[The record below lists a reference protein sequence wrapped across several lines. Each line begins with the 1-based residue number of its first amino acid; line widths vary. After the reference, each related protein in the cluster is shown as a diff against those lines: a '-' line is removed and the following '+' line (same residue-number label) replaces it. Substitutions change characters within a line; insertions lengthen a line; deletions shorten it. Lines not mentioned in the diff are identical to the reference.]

1 MGRKI
6 IYFTMTTAKLE
17 MLPINI
23 IELDKE
29 NPRIKHFLEMY
40 TDITSEMIALALTD
54 SSSGDAST
62 SYRALRDSIKVSKG
76 IIHPIVVNN
85 NENGTYTVIEGNT
98 RLQIYKEFAEI
109 QPNGPWNT
117 IPCLI
122 YKQLTNIQKHEIRL
136 QSHLVGPRDWDPYSK
151 AKYLYQL
158 SEIEHLPMNSI
169 ISMCGGGKSEIEA
182 YISAYIYMEKYYRTY
197 VKQVNLD
204 FNTRDFSK
212 FVEYQKSTIKNAIK
226 RRHIGEEEFAKWV
239 ANGNIDKAQGVR
251 AIPKIFHDDE
261 VFEVFLKSNI
271 TEAEKVL
278 HAKELVNEDLSKY
291 PYEALCKELSR
302 RMMDI
307 KYSEINS
314 LATDSNY
321 DDKLYAL
328 EDALNQLKFIVDA
341 VHKITE

>member
-1 MGRKI
+1 MA
-6 IYFTMTTAKLE
+6 TAKLE
-17 MLPINI
+17 MLPIDT

-54 SSSGDAST
+54 SSSGDTST

-76 IIHPIVVNN
+76 IIHPIVVNH
-85 NENGTYTVIEGNT
+85 NEDNTYTVIEGNT
-98 RLQIYKEFAEI
+98 RLQIYKEFAES
-109 QPNGPWNT
+109 QPEGPWNT

-122 YKQLTNIQKHEIRL
+122 YNQLSRVEKHEIRL

-158 SEIEHLPMNSI
+158 SEVEHLPMNAI
-169 ISMCGGGKSEIEA
+169 ISMCGGGKTEIES
-182 YISAYIYMEKYYRTY
+182 YISAYVYMERYYRAY
-197 VKQVNLD
+197 IKRSGLE

-226 RRHIGEEEFAKWV
+226 RRNIAEDEFAKWV
-239 ANGNIDKAQGVR
+239 AEGNIDKAQGVR

-261 VFEVFLKSNI
+261 AFNIFLKSNI

-278 HAKELVNEDLSKY
+278 HAKELVNEDLSQY

-302 RMMDI
+302 KMMGMTLT
-307 KYSEINS
+307 EINN
-314 LATDSNY
+314 LAKDISY
-321 DDKLYAL
+321 EEKLYAL
-328 EDALNQLKFIVDA
+328 EDALSQLNLIVEE
-341 VHKITE
+341 VHNKMD